1 MSHTTAGLSTA
12 RFKLLGMTSHAEL
25 NHQAPHNQ
33 ALQISAGN
41 YTATIDPHGAG
52 LATLL
57 YDGKPLVAGYQH
69 ARPFTAGALLAPWPN
84 RTGDGI
90 FSHHGSIHRLACNE
104 PDRNNALHGFA
115 AEANWH
121 VTEHSRS
128 AVTLQ
133 WQGPA
138 RTDWPWPLH
147 YSITWALADDGLSA
161 KLTVTNTSTN
171 TGTETAHP
179 NTASSPF
186 GLGWHPY
193 LSALGAPLDECT
205 LSMPAATNL
214 PLDPDRL
221 LPAGPEIPA
230 TEIVGKHQHMEGIEL
245 DHCFRM
251 EAPQTSSDHAAHQIE
266 LRNADGHGTILWA
279 DEHFGWCQVYTSPEA
294 APSIGR
300 AVAVEPMTCPPNA
313 LRSGESLLQ
322 LASASSMSFRFGI
335 SATSTP
341 PHPKPTL

>member
-1 MSHTTAGLSTA
+1 MSHTIAMLSTT
-12 RFKLLGMTSHAEL
+12 RLKLLGMTSHA
-25 NHQAPHNQ
+25 AV
-33 ALQISAGN
+33 QISAGT

-69 ARPFTAGALLAPWPN
+69 TRPFTAGALLAPWPN

-90 FSHHGSIHRLACNE
+90 FSHHGTIYRLACNE
-104 PDRNNALHGFA
+104 ADRNNALHGFA
-115 AEANWH
+115 AEANWN

-138 RTDWPWPLH
+138 RTEWAWPLH

-161 KLTVTNTSTN
+161 ELTVTNTSTESAHP
-171 TGTETAHP
+171 GTE
-179 NTASSPF
+179 SSPF

-205 LSMPAATNL
+205 LSMSAATNL

-230 TEIVGKHQHMEGIEL
+230 TEIVDKQQHMAGIEL
-245 DHCFRM
+245 DHCFRL
-251 EAPQTSSDHAAHQIE
+251 EAPQTSSDHAAHRIE
-266 LRNADGHGTILWA
+266 LRNADGHGAILWA
-279 DEHFGWCQVYTSPEA
+279 DEHFSWCQVYTSPES

-322 LASASSMSFRFGI
+322 LASASSTRFRFGI

>member
-1 MSHTTAGLSTA
+1 
-12 RFKLLGMTSHAEL
+12 MTSHA
-25 NHQAPHNQ
+25 AV
-33 ALQISAGN
+33 QISAGN

-90 FSHHGSIHRLACNE
+90 FSHHGTIHRLACNE

-115 AEANWH
+115 AEAAWEI
-121 VTEHSRS
+121 TDRS
-128 AVTLQ
+128 PGAVTLQ

-138 RTDWPWPLH
+138 RTEWAWPLH

-161 KLTVTNTSTN
+161 ELTVTNTSTETTH
-171 TGTETAHP
+171 TGTE
-179 NTASSPF
+179 SSPF
-186 GLGWHPY
+186 GVGWHPY

-205 LSMPAATNL
+205 LSMPTATNL

-266 LRNADGHGTILWA
+266 LRNADGHGAILWA
-279 DEHFGWCQVYTSPEA
+279 DEHFSWCQVYTSPES

>member
-1 MSHTTAGLSTA
+1 MSHTTARLSTT
-12 RFKLLGMTSHAEL
+12 RLKLLGMTSHA
-25 NHQAPHNQ
+25 AV
-33 ALQISAGN
+33 QISAGT

-57 YDGKPLVAGYQH
+57 YDGKPLVAGYTRT
-69 ARPFTAGALLAPWPN
+69 RPMTAGALLAPWPN

-104 PDRNNALHGFA
+104 ADRNNALHGFA

-138 RTDWPWPLH
+138 RTEWAWPLH

-161 KLTVTNTSTN
+161 ELTVTNT
-171 TGTETAHP
+171 GTE
-179 NTASSPF
+179 SSPF

-205 LSMPAATNL
+205 LSMSAATNL

-230 TEIVGKHQHMEGIEL
+230 TEIIDKQQHMAGIEL
-245 DHCFRM
+245 DHCFRL
-251 EAPQTSSDHAAHQIE
+251 EAPQTSSDHAAHRIE
-266 LRNADGHGTILWA
+266 LRNADGHGAILWA
-279 DEHFGWCQVYTSPEA
+279 DEHFGWCQVYTSPES

-322 LASASSMSFRFGI
+322 LASASSTRFRFGI

>member
-90 FSHHGSIHRLACNE
+90 FSHHGTIHRLACNE
-104 PDRNNALHGFA
+104 ADRNNALHGFA

-161 KLTVTNTSTN
+161 ELTVTNTSTN

-179 NTASSPF
+179 STASSPF

-230 TEIVGKHQHMEGIEL
+230 AEIVGKHQHMEGIEL

-279 DEHFGWCQVYTSPEA
+279 DEHFGWCQVYTSPES

-322 LASASSMSFRFGI
+322 LASASATTFRFGI
-335 SATSTP
+335 SAI
-341 PHPKPTL
+341 

>member
-1 MSHTTAGLSTA
+1 
-12 RFKLLGMTSHAEL
+12 MTSHA
-25 NHQAPHNQ
+25 

-69 ARPFTAGALLAPWPN
+69 TRTFTAGALLAPWPN

-90 FSHHGSIHRLACNE
+90 FSHHGTIHRLRCNE
-104 PDRNNALHGFA
+104 TNRNNALHGFA
-115 AEANWH
+115 AEATWEI
-121 VTEHSRS
+121 TEHSRR

-138 RTDWPWPLH
+138 RTDWPWPLV

-161 KLTVTNTSTN
+161 ELTVTNTGTDTSTN
-171 TGTETAHP
+171 TGTETATETARSS
-179 NTASSPF
+179 TASSPF

-214 PLDPDRL
+214 PLAPDRL
-221 LPAGPEIPA
+221 LPAGPEFPA
-230 TEIVGKHQHMEGIEL
+230 TEIVDKQQAMAGIEL
-245 DHCFRM
+245 DHCFRL
-251 EAPQTSSDHAAHQIE
+251 EKPQNDDGSAHQIE
-266 LRNADGHGTILWA
+266 LRNADGHGAQLWA
-279 DEHFGWCQVYTSPEA
+279 DEHFGWCQVYTSPES
-294 APSIGR
+294 APTIGR
-300 AVAVEPMTCPPNA
+300 ALAVEPMTCPPNA
-313 LRSGESLLQ
+313 LRSGKSLLELPAGTTTQ
-322 LASASSMSFRFGI
+322 FCFGI
-335 SATSTP
+335 VAV
-341 PHPKPTL
+341 

>member
-1 MSHTTAGLSTA
+1 
-12 RFKLLGMTSHAEL
+12 MTSHTAV
-25 NHQAPHNQ
+25 
-33 ALQISAGN
+33 QISAGA

-52 LATLL
+52 LATLD
-57 YDGKPLVAGYQH
+57 YHEKPLVAGYTST
-69 ARPFTAGALLAPWPN
+69 RPMTAGALLAPWPN

-90 FSHHGSIHRLACNE
+90 FSHHGTIHRLPCTE
-104 PDRNNALHGFA
+104 PDRNNALHGYA
-115 AEANWH
+115 ADATWEIID
-121 VTEHSRS
+121 RS
-128 AVTLQ
+128 PDSVIMQ

-138 RTDWPWPLH
+138 RTEWPWPLV

-161 KLTVTNTSTN
+161 ELTVTNSGAETTHP
-171 TGTETAHP
+171 GTE
-179 NTASSPF
+179 SSPF

-230 TEIVGKHQHMEGIEL
+230 TEIVDKQQHMAGITL

-266 LRNADGHGTILWA
+266 LRNADGHGAILWA
-279 DEHFGWCQVYTSPEA
+279 DEHFSWCQVYTSPES

>member
-1 MSHTTAGLSTA
+1 MLSTT
-12 RFKLLGMTSHAEL
+12 RLKLLGMTSHA
-25 NHQAPHNQ
+25 AV
-33 ALQISAGN
+33 QISAGT

-57 YDGKPLVAGYQH
+57 YDGKPLVAGYTRT
-69 ARPFTAGALLAPWPN
+69 RPMTAGALLAPWPN

-104 PDRNNALHGFA
+104 ADRNNALHGFA
-115 AEANWH
+115 AEAAWEI
-121 VTEHSRS
+121 TDRS
-128 AVTLQ
+128 PGCVTLQ

-138 RTDWPWPLH
+138 RTEWAWPLH
-147 YSITWALADDGLSA
+147 YSITWALAGDGLSA
-161 KLTVTNTSTN
+161 ELTVTNT
-171 TGTETAHP
+171 GTESAHP
-179 NTASSPF
+179 GTESSPF

-205 LSMPAATNL
+205 LSMSAATNL

-230 TEIVGKHQHMEGIEL
+230 TEIVDKQQHMAGIEL
-245 DHCFRM
+245 DHCFRL
-251 EAPQTSSDHAAHQIE
+251 EAPQNDDGHAAHKVE
-266 LRNADGHGTILWA
+266 LRNADGHGAILWA
-279 DEHFGWCQVYTSPEA
+279 DEHFSWCQVYTSPES

-322 LASASSMSFRFGI
+322 LASASSMRFRFGI
-335 SATSTP
+335 SAISTP

>member
-1 MSHTTAGLSTA
+1 MSHTTAMLSTT
-12 RFKLLGMTSHAEL
+12 RFKLLGMTSHA
-25 NHQAPHNQ
+25 AM
-33 ALQISAGN
+33 QISAGN

-69 ARPFTAGALLAPWPN
+69 ARPFTAGALLMPWPN

-138 RTDWPWPLH
+138 RTEWPWPLH

-161 KLTVTNTSTN
+161 ELTVTNTGTDTSTN
-171 TGTETAHP
+171 TGTETTHP
-179 NTASSPF
+179 GTESSPF
-186 GLGWHPY
+186 GVGWHPY

-230 TEIVGKHQHMEGIEL
+230 TEIVGKHQQMEGIEL

-266 LRNADGHGTILWA
+266 LRDADGHGTILWA
-279 DEHFGWCQVYTSPEA
+279 DEHFSWCQVYTSPES

-322 LASASSMSFRFGI
+322 LASASSISFRFGI
-335 SATSTP
+335 SAISTP

>member
-1 MSHTTAGLSTA
+1 MRHTTAMLSTT
-12 RFKLLGMTSHAEL
+12 RLKLLGMTSHA
-25 NHQAPHNQ
+25 AV
-33 ALQISAGN
+33 QISAGT

-57 YDGKPLVAGYQH
+57 YDGKPLVAGYTRT
-69 ARPFTAGALLAPWPN
+69 RPMTAGALLAPWPN

-104 PDRNNALHGFA
+104 ADRNNALHGFA
-115 AEANWH
+115 AEAAWEI
-121 VTEHSRS
+121 TDRS
-128 AVTLQ
+128 PGCVTLQ

-138 RTDWPWPLH
+138 RTEWAWPLH
-147 YSITWALADDGLSA
+147 YSITWALAGDGLSA
-161 KLTVTNTSTN
+161 ELTVTNT
-171 TGTETAHP
+171 GTESAHP
-179 NTASSPF
+179 GTESSPF

-205 LSMPAATNL
+205 LSMSAATNL

-230 TEIVGKHQHMEGIEL
+230 TEIVDKQQHMAGIEL
-245 DHCFRM
+245 DHCFRL
-251 EAPQTSSDHAAHQIE
+251 EAPQTSSDHAAHRIE
-266 LRNADGHGTILWA
+266 LRNADGHGAILWA
-279 DEHFGWCQVYTSPEA
+279 DEHFSWCQVYTSPES

-322 LASASSMSFRFGI
+322 LASASSMRFRFGI

>member
-1 MSHTTAGLSTA
+1 MSHTTAGLATT
-12 RFKLLGMTSHAEL
+12 RLKLLGMTSHA
-25 NHQAPHNQ
+25 AV
-33 ALQISAGN
+33 QISAGN

-90 FSHHGSIHRLACNE
+90 FSHHGTIHRLACNE
-104 PDRNNALHGFA
+104 PDRNNALHGFT
-115 AEANWH
+115 AEAAWEI
-121 VTEHSRS
+121 TDRS
-128 AVTLQ
+128 PGAVTLQ

-138 RTDWPWPLH
+138 RTEWPWPLH

-161 KLTVTNTSTN
+161 ELTVTNTGTDTSTN
-171 TGTETAHP
+171 TGTETTHP
-179 NTASSPF
+179 GTESSPF
-186 GLGWHPY
+186 GVGWHPY

-205 LSMPAATNL
+205 LVLPAATNL

-230 TEIVGKHQHMEGIEL
+230 TEIVDKQLHMEGIEL

-266 LRNADGHGTILWA
+266 LRDADGHGTTLWA
-279 DEHFGWCQVYTSPEA
+279 DEHFGWCQVYTSPES

>member
-1 MSHTTAGLSTA
+1 
-12 RFKLLGMTSHAEL
+12 MTSHAEL

-33 ALQISAGN
+33 ALQISAGA

-90 FSHHGSIHRLACNE
+90 FSHHGTIHRLRCNE
-104 PDRNNALHGFA
+104 TDRNNALHGFA
-115 AEANWH
+115 AEATWH
-121 VTEHSRS
+121 VTEHSHS

-138 RTDWPWPLH
+138 RTEWPWPLH

-171 TGTETAHP
+171 TGTKTAHP
-179 NTASSPF
+179 STASSPF

-205 LSMPAATNL
+205 LSMAAATNL

-230 TEIVGKHQHMEGIEL
+230 TEIVGKHQRMAGIEL
-245 DHCFRM
+245 DHCFRL
-251 EAPQTSSDHAAHQIE
+251 EAPQNSSDHAAHQIE
-266 LRNADGHGTILWA
+266 LRNADGHGAVLWA
-279 DEHFGWCQVYTSPEA
+279 DEHFGWCQVYTSPES
-294 APSIGR
+294 APTIGR
-300 AVAVEPMTCPPNA
+300 AVAVEPMACPPNA

-322 LASASSMSFRFGI
+322 LASASATTFRFGI
-335 SATSTP
+335 SAI
-341 PHPKPTL
+341 

>member
-1 MSHTTAGLSTA
+1 
-12 RFKLLGMTSHAEL
+12 MTSHAEL

>member
-1 MSHTTAGLSTA
+1 
-12 RFKLLGMTSHAEL
+12 MTSHA
-25 NHQAPHNQ
+25 AV
-33 ALQISAGN
+33 QISAGA

-57 YDGKPLVAGYQH
+57 YDEKPLVAGYQH

-90 FSHHGSIHRLACNE
+90 FSHHGTIHRLACNE

-115 AEANWH
+115 AEAAWEI
-121 VTEHSRS
+121 TDRS
-128 AVTLQ
+128 PGAVTLQ

-138 RTDWPWPLH
+138 RTEWAWPLH

-161 KLTVTNTSTN
+161 ELTVTN
-171 TGTETAHP
+171 TGTETTHP
-179 NTASSPF
+179 GTESSPF
-186 GLGWHPY
+186 GVGWHPY

-230 TEIVGKHQHMEGIEL
+230 AEIVGKHQHMEGIEL

-266 LRNADGHGTILWA
+266 LRNADGHGAILWA
-279 DEHFGWCQVYTSPEA
+279 DEHFSWCQVYTSPES

>member
-52 LATLL
+52 LAALL

-104 PDRNNALHGFA
+104 ADRNNALHGFA

-161 KLTVTNTSTN
+161 ELTVTNTSTN

-179 NTASSPF
+179 STASSPF

-279 DEHFGWCQVYTSPEA
+279 DEHFGWCQVYTSPES

-322 LASASSMSFRFGI
+322 LASASATTFRFGI
-335 SATSTP
+335 SAISTP

>member
-1 MSHTTAGLSTA
+1 MSHTTAGLSTT
-12 RFKLLGMTSHAEL
+12 RFKLLGMTSHA
-25 NHQAPHNQ
+25 AV
-33 ALQISAGN
+33 QISAGN

-69 ARPFTAGALLAPWPN
+69 TRTFTAGALLAPWPN

-90 FSHHGSIHRLACNE
+90 FSHHGTIHRLACNE

-161 KLTVTNTSTN
+161 ELTVTNTSTN

-179 NTASSPF
+179 STASSPF

-230 TEIVGKHQHMEGIEL
+230 AEIVGKHQHMEGIEL

-279 DEHFGWCQVYTSPEA
+279 DEHFGWCQVYTSPES

-313 LRSGESLLQ
+313 LRNGESLLQ
-322 LASASSMSFRFGI
+322 LASASATTFRFGI
-335 SATSTP
+335 SAISTP
-341 PHPKPTL
+341 PDPKPTL

>member
-1 MSHTTAGLSTA
+1 
-12 RFKLLGMTSHAEL
+12 MTSHAEL
-25 NHQAPHNQ
+25 NHQAPHNR

-69 ARPFTAGALLAPWPN
+69 ARPFTAGALLMPWPN

-104 PDRNNALHGFA
+104 ADRNNALHGFA

-121 VTEHSRS
+121 VTEHSHS

-138 RTDWPWPLH
+138 LTDWPWPLH
-147 YSITWALADDGLSA
+147 YSITWALADDGLSTE
-161 KLTVTNTSTN
+161 LTVTNAGTDTSTN
-171 TGTETAHP
+171 TGTETTHP
-179 NTASSPF
+179 STASSPF

-205 LSMPAATNL
+205 LVLPAATNL

-230 TEIVGKHQHMEGIEL
+230 TEIVGKQQAMAGITL

-251 EAPQTSSDHAAHQIE
+251 EAPQNSDGPTAYKIE
-266 LRNADGHGTILWA
+266 LRDADGHGTILWA
-279 DEHFGWCQVYTSPEA
+279 DEHFSWCQVYTSPES
-294 APSIGR
+294 APTIGR

-322 LASASSMSFRFGI
+322 LASASSTTFRFGI
-335 SATSTP
+335 SAF
-341 PHPKPTL
+341 

>member
-1 MSHTTAGLSTA
+1 
-12 RFKLLGMTSHAEL
+12 MTSHA
-25 NHQAPHNQ
+25 AV
-33 ALQISAGN
+33 QISAGT

-57 YDGKPLVAGYQH
+57 YDEKPLVAGYTRT
-69 ARPFTAGALLAPWPN
+69 RPMTAGALLAPWPN
-84 RTGDGI
+84 RIGDGI

-104 PDRNNALHGFA
+104 ADRNNALHGFA

-128 AVTLQ
+128 AMTLQ

-138 RTDWPWPLH
+138 RTEWAWPLH

-161 KLTVTNTSTN
+161 ELTVTNTSTN

-179 NTASSPF
+179 STASSPF

-230 TEIVGKHQHMEGIEL
+230 AEIVGKHQHMEGIEL

-251 EAPQTSSDHAAHQIE
+251 EAPQTSSDHAAHRIE
-266 LRNADGHGTILWA
+266 LRNADGHGAILWA
-279 DEHFGWCQVYTSPEA
+279 DEHFSWCQVYTSPES

-322 LASASSMSFRFGI
+322 LASASSMRFRFGI

>member
-25 NHQAPHNQ
+25 NHQAPHNR

-104 PDRNNALHGFA
+104 ADRNNALHGFA

-230 TEIVGKHQHMEGIEL
+230 TEIVGKHQAMAGITL

-251 EAPQTSSDHAAHQIE
+251 EASQTSSDHAAHQIE

-322 LASASSMSFRFGI
+322 LASASSTTFRFGI
-335 SATSTP
+335 SAISTP
-341 PHPKPTL
+341 PNPKPTL

>member
-1 MSHTTAGLSTA
+1 
-12 RFKLLGMTSHAEL
+12 MTSHAEL
-25 NHQAPHNQ
+25 NHQAPQNQ

-230 TEIVGKHQHMEGIEL
+230 TEIVGKHQAMAGITL

-251 EAPQTSSDHAAHQIE
+251 EASQTSSDHAAHQIE

-322 LASASSMSFRFGI
+322 LASASSTTFRFGI
-335 SATSTP
+335 SAISTP
-341 PHPKPTL
+341 PDPKPTL

>member
-1 MSHTTAGLSTA
+1 MLSTT
-12 RFKLLGMTSHAEL
+12 RLKLLGMTSHA
-25 NHQAPHNQ
+25 AV
-33 ALQISAGN
+33 QISAGT

-57 YDGKPLVAGYQH
+57 YDGKPLVAGYTRT
-69 ARPFTAGALLAPWPN
+69 RPMTAGALLAPWPN

-104 PDRNNALHGFA
+104 ADRNNALHGFA
-115 AEANWH
+115 AEAAWEI
-121 VTEHSRS
+121 TDRS
-128 AVTLQ
+128 PGCVTLQ

-138 RTDWPWPLH
+138 RTEWAWPLH
-147 YSITWALADDGLSA
+147 YSITWALAGDGLSA
-161 KLTVTNTSTN
+161 ELTVTNT
-171 TGTETAHP
+171 GTESAHP
-179 NTASSPF
+179 GTESSPF

-205 LSMPAATNL
+205 LSMSAATNL

-230 TEIVGKHQHMEGIEL
+230 TEIVDKQQHMAGIEL
-245 DHCFRM
+245 DHCFRL
-251 EAPQTSSDHAAHQIE
+251 EAPQTSSDHAAHRIE
-266 LRNADGHGTILWA
+266 LRNADGHGAILWA
-279 DEHFGWCQVYTSPEA
+279 DEHFSWCQVYTSPES

-322 LASASSMSFRFGI
+322 LASASSMRFRFGI

>member
-1 MSHTTAGLSTA
+1 MSHTTAMLSTT
-12 RFKLLGMTSHAEL
+12 RFKLLGMTSHA
-25 NHQAPHNQ
+25 AM
-33 ALQISAGN
+33 QIFAGN

-69 ARPFTAGALLAPWPN
+69 ARPFTAGALLMPWPN

-138 RTDWPWPLH
+138 RTEWPWPLH

-161 KLTVTNTSTN
+161 ELTVTNTGTDTSTN
-171 TGTETAHP
+171 TGTETTHP
-179 NTASSPF
+179 GTESSPF
-186 GLGWHPY
+186 GVGWHPY

-205 LSMPAATNL
+205 LVLPAATNL

-230 TEIVGKHQHMEGIEL
+230 TEIVDKQLHMEGIEL

-266 LRNADGHGTILWA
+266 LRDADGHGTILWA
-279 DEHFGWCQVYTSPEA
+279 DEHFGWCQVYTSPES

-322 LASASSMSFRFGI
+322 LASASTTTFRFGI
-335 SATSTP
+335 SAISTP

>member
-1 MSHTTAGLSTA
+1 
-12 RFKLLGMTSHAEL
+12 MTSHAEL
-25 NHQAPHNQ
+25 NHQT
-33 ALQISAGN
+33 LQISAGN

-90 FSHHGSIHRLACNE
+90 FSHHGTIHRLRCNE
-104 PDRNNALHGFA
+104 TNRNNALHGFA
-115 AEANWH
+115 AEATWEITQPPRNA
-121 VTEHSRS
+121 R
-128 AVTLQ
+128 TLAGP
-133 WQGPA
+133 GPA
-138 RTDWPWPLH
+138 RTDWPWPLV

-161 KLTVTNTSTN
+161 ELTVTN
-171 TGTETAHP
+171 TGTETATDTAHP
-179 NTASSPF
+179 STASSPF
-186 GLGWHPY
+186 GVGWHPY

-230 TEIVGKHQHMEGIEL
+230 TEIVGKQQAMAGITL
-245 DHCFRM
+245 DHCFRL
-251 EAPQTSSDHAAHQIE
+251 EKPQSDDGPAHQIE
-266 LRNADGHGTILWA
+266 LRNADGHGAQLWA
-279 DEHFGWCQVYTSPEA
+279 DEHFGWCQVYTSPES
-294 APSIGR
+294 APNIGC

-313 LRSGESLLQ
+313 LRSGKSLLELPAGTTTQ
-322 LASASSMSFRFGI
+322 FRFGI
-335 SATSTP
+335 VAV
-341 PHPKPTL
+341 

>member
-1 MSHTTAGLSTA
+1 
-12 RFKLLGMTSHAEL
+12 MTSHA
-25 NHQAPHNQ
+25 AV
-33 ALQISAGN
+33 QISAGN

-90 FSHHGSIHRLACNE
+90 FSHHGTIHRLACNE

-115 AEANWH
+115 AEAAWEI
-121 VTEHSRS
+121 TDRS
-128 AVTLQ
+128 PGAVTLQ

-138 RTDWPWPLH
+138 RTEWAWPLH

-161 KLTVTNTSTN
+161 ELTVTNTSTETTH
-171 TGTETAHP
+171 TGTE
-179 NTASSPF
+179 SSPF
-186 GLGWHPY
+186 GVGWHPY

-266 LRNADGHGTILWA
+266 LRNADGHGAILWA
-279 DEHFGWCQVYTSPEA
+279 DEHFSWCQVYTSPES

>member
-1 MSHTTAGLSTA
+1 
-12 RFKLLGMTSHAEL
+12 MTSHAEL
-25 NHQAPHNQ
+25 NHQAPHNH

-90 FSHHGSIHRLACNE
+90 FSHYGTIHRLRCNE
-104 PDRNNALHGFA
+104 TDRNNALHGFA
-115 AEANWH
+115 AEAAWEI
-121 VTEHSRS
+121 TEHSPS

-138 RTDWPWPLH
+138 RTDWPWPLV

-161 KLTVTNTSTN
+161 ELTVTNTGTDTSAET
-171 TGTETAHP
+171 THPGTE
-179 NTASSPF
+179 SSPF
-186 GLGWHPY
+186 GVGWHPY

-266 LRNADGHGTILWA
+266 LRNADGHGAILWA
-279 DEHFGWCQVYTSPEA
+279 DEHFSWCQVYTSPES

>member
-1 MSHTTAGLSTA
+1 
-12 RFKLLGMTSHAEL
+12 MTSHA
-25 NHQAPHNQ
+25 

-69 ARPFTAGALLAPWPN
+69 ARPFTAGALLMPWPN

-90 FSHHGSIHRLACNE
+90 FSHHGTIHRLACNE
-104 PDRNNALHGFA
+104 ADRNNALHGFA
-115 AEANWH
+115 AEATWH
-121 VTEHSRS
+121 VTEHSHS

-138 RTDWPWPLH
+138 RTEWPWPLH

-179 NTASSPF
+179 STASSPF

-205 LSMPAATNL
+205 LSMAAATNL
-214 PLDPDRL
+214 PLDPERL

-230 TEIVGKHQHMEGIEL
+230 TEIVGKQQRMTGIEL
-245 DHCFRM
+245 DHCFRL

-266 LRNADGHGTILWA
+266 LRNAEGHGAVLWA
-279 DEHFGWCQVYTSPEA
+279 DEHFGWCQVYTSPES
-294 APSIGR
+294 APTIGR

-322 LASASSMSFRFGI
+322 LASASATTFRFGI
-335 SATSTP
+335 SAI
-341 PHPKPTL
+341 

>member
-90 FSHHGSIHRLACNE
+90 FSHHGTIHRLACNE
-104 PDRNNALHGFA
+104 ADRNNALHGFA

-138 RTDWPWPLH
+138 RTGWPWPLH

-161 KLTVTNTSTN
+161 ELTVTN

-179 NTASSPF
+179 STASSPF

-230 TEIVGKHQHMEGIEL
+230 AEIVGKHQHMEGIEL

-251 EAPQTSSDHAAHQIE
+251 EAPQTSSGHAAHQIE

-279 DEHFGWCQVYTSPEA
+279 DEHFGWCQVYTSPES

-322 LASASSMSFRFGI
+322 LASASATTFRFGI
-335 SATSTP
+335 SAI
-341 PHPKPTL
+341 

>member
-1 MSHTTAGLSTA
+1 MLSTT
-12 RFKLLGMTSHAEL
+12 RLKLLGMTSHA
-25 NHQAPHNQ
+25 AV
-33 ALQISAGN
+33 QISAGT

-57 YDGKPLVAGYQH
+57 YDEKPLVAGYTRT
-69 ARPFTAGALLAPWPN
+69 RPMTAGALLAPWPN

-104 PDRNNALHGFA
+104 ADRNNALHGFA
-115 AEANWH
+115 AEANWN

-138 RTDWPWPLH
+138 RTEWAWPLH

-161 KLTVTNTSTN
+161 ELTVTNTSTESAHP
-171 TGTETAHP
+171 GTE
-179 NTASSPF
+179 SSPF

-205 LSMPAATNL
+205 LSMSAATNL

-230 TEIVGKHQHMEGIEL
+230 MEIVDKQQHMAGIEL
-245 DHCFRM
+245 DHCFRL
-251 EAPQTSSDHAAHQIE
+251 EAPQNDDGYAAHKVE
-266 LRNADGHGTILWA
+266 LRNADGHGAILWA
-279 DEHFGWCQVYTSPEA
+279 DEHFSWCQVYTSPES

-322 LASASSMSFRFGI
+322 LASASSMRFRFGI

>member
-1 MSHTTAGLSTA
+1 
-12 RFKLLGMTSHAEL
+12 MTSHA
-25 NHQAPHNQ
+25 AV
-33 ALQISAGN
+33 QISAGN

-90 FSHHGSIHRLACNE
+90 FSHHGTIHRLACNE

-115 AEANWH
+115 AEAAWEI
-121 VTEHSRS
+121 TDRS
-128 AVTLQ
+128 PGAVTLQ

-138 RTDWPWPLH
+138 RTEWAWPLH

-161 KLTVTNTSTN
+161 ELTVTNTSTE
-171 TGTETAHP
+171 TTHPGTE
-179 NTASSPF
+179 SSPF
-186 GLGWHPY
+186 GVGWHPY

-266 LRNADGHGTILWA
+266 LRNADGHGAILWA
-279 DEHFGWCQVYTSPEA
+279 DEHFSWCQVYTSPES

>member
-1 MSHTTAGLSTA
+1 
-12 RFKLLGMTSHAEL
+12 MTSHAES

-33 ALQISAGN
+33 ALQISAGA

-69 ARPFTAGALLAPWPN
+69 ARPLTAGALLAPWPN

-90 FSHHGSIHRLACNE
+90 FSHHGTIHRLACNE
-104 PDRNNALHGFA
+104 ADRNNALHGFA
-115 AEANWH
+115 AEANWEITDH
-121 VTEHSRS
+121 SPGSVTM
-128 AVTLQ
+128 Q

-138 RTDWPWPLH
+138 RTDWAWPLH

-161 KLTVTNTSTN
+161 ELTVTNTGS
-171 TGTETAHP
+171 ETAHP
-179 NTASSPF
+179 STASSPF
-186 GLGWHPY
+186 GVGWHPY

-230 TEIVGKHQHMEGIEL
+230 TEIVGKQQHMAGIEL
-245 DHCFRM
+245 DHCFRLD
-251 EAPQTSSDHAAHQIE
+251 APQTSSDHTAHQIE
-266 LRNADGHGTILWA
+266 LRNAAGGGAVLWA
-279 DEHFGWCQVYTSPEA
+279 DEYFGWCQVYTSPES
-294 APSIGR
+294 APTIGR

-322 LASASSMSFRFGI
+322 LASASSTTFRFGI
-335 SATSTP
+335 SAI
-341 PHPKPTL
+341 

>member
-1 MSHTTAGLSTA
+1 MN
-12 RFKLLGMTSHAEL
+12 SHA
-25 NHQAPHNQ
+25 AV
-33 ALQISAGN
+33 QISAGN

-90 FSHHGSIHRLACNE
+90 FSHHGTIHRLACNE
-104 PDRNNALHGFA
+104 ADRNNALHGFA

-121 VTEHSRS
+121 VTDRSRS

-138 RTDWPWPLH
+138 RTEWAWPLH

-161 KLTVTNTSTN
+161 ELTVTNI
-171 TGTETAHP
+171 GTETAQP
-179 NTASSPF
+179 STASSPF
-186 GLGWHPY
+186 GVGWHPY

-230 TEIVGKHQHMEGIEL
+230 TEIVDKQQHMAGITL
-245 DHCFRM
+245 DHCFRL
-251 EAPQTSSDHAAHQIE
+251 EAPQNNDGHAAHRIE
-266 LRNADGHGTILWA
+266 LRDADGHGTILWA
-279 DEHFGWCQVYTSPEA
+279 DEHFGWCQVYTSPES

-322 LASASSMSFRFGI
+322 LASASSMRFRFGI

>member
-1 MSHTTAGLSTA
+1 
-12 RFKLLGMTSHAEL
+12 MTSHA
-25 NHQAPHNQ
+25 

-41 YTATIDPHGAG
+41 YTATIDSHGAG

-90 FSHHGSIHRLACNE
+90 FSHHGTIHRLACNE
-104 PDRNNALHGFA
+104 VDRNNALHGFA
-115 AEANWH
+115 AEATWH
-121 VTEHSRS
+121 VTEHSHS

-138 RTDWPWPLH
+138 RTEWPWPLH

-179 NTASSPF
+179 STASSPF

-205 LSMPAATNL
+205 LSMAAATNL
-214 PLDPDRL
+214 PLDPERL

-230 TEIVGKHQHMEGIEL
+230 TEIVGKQQRMAGIEL
-245 DHCFRM
+245 DHCFRL

-266 LRNADGHGTILWA
+266 LRNADGHGAVLWA
-279 DEHFGWCQVYTSPEA
+279 DEHFGWCQVYTSPES
-294 APSIGR
+294 APTIGR

-322 LASASSMSFRFGI
+322 LASASATTFRFGI
-335 SATSTP
+335 SAI
-341 PHPKPTL
+341 

>member
-1 MSHTTAGLSTA
+1 
-12 RFKLLGMTSHAEL
+12 MTSHAEL

-52 LATLL
+52 LAALL

-104 PDRNNALHGFA
+104 ADRNNALHGFA

-161 KLTVTNTSTN
+161 ELTVTNTSTN

-179 NTASSPF
+179 STASSPF

-279 DEHFGWCQVYTSPEA
+279 DEHFGWCQVYTSSES

-322 LASASSMSFRFGI
+322 LASASATTFRFGI
-335 SATSTP
+335 SAISTP

>member
-1 MSHTTAGLSTA
+1 
-12 RFKLLGMTSHAEL
+12 MTSHAEL
-25 NHQAPHNQ
+25 NHQAPHNH

-57 YDGKPLVAGYQH
+57 HDGKPLVAGYQH

-90 FSHHGSIHRLACNE
+90 FSHYGTIHRLRCNE
-104 PDRNNALHGFA
+104 ADRNNALHGFA
-115 AEANWH
+115 AEATWEI
-121 VTEHSRS
+121 TEHSPS

-138 RTDWPWPLH
+138 RTDWPWPLV

-161 KLTVTNTSTN
+161 ELTVTNTGTDTSTN
-171 TGTETAHP
+171 TGTETDTAHP
-179 NTASSPF
+179 STASSPF
-186 GLGWHPY
+186 GVGWHPY
-193 LSALGAPLDECT
+193 LSALGAPLDECI

-230 TEIVGKHQHMEGIEL
+230 TEIVGKQQHMAGIEL
-245 DHCFRM
+245 DHCFRL
-251 EAPQTSSDHAAHQIE
+251 EKPQNDDGPARQIE
-266 LRNADGHGTILWA
+266 LRNADGHGAQLWA
-279 DEHFGWCQVYTSPEA
+279 DEHFGWCQVYTSPES
-294 APSIGR
+294 APNIGR
-300 AVAVEPMTCPPNA
+300 ALAVEPMTCPPNA
-313 LRSGESLLQ
+313 LRSGKSLLELPAGTTTQ
-322 LASASSMSFRFGI
+322 FRFGI
-335 SATSTP
+335 VAV
-341 PHPKPTL
+341 

>member
-1 MSHTTAGLSTA
+1 
-12 RFKLLGMTSHAEL
+12 MTSHA
-25 NHQAPHNQ
+25 AV
-33 ALQISAGN
+33 QISAGN

-52 LATLL
+52 LAALL

-115 AEANWH
+115 AETNWH

-161 KLTVTNTSTN
+161 ELTVTNTSTN

-179 NTASSPF
+179 STASSPF

-230 TEIVGKHQHMEGIEL
+230 TEIVGKHQHMEEIEL

-279 DEHFGWCQVYTSPEA
+279 DEHFGWCQVYTSPES

-322 LASASSMSFRFGI
+322 LASASATTFRFGI
-335 SATSTP
+335 SAI
-341 PHPKPTL
+341 